1 MAEKK
6 EALDMSLSHSPKT
19 PATPDRRNRH
29 KAEKQQRILDAAL
42 SLFERQSYL
51 ETTIEQ
57 ITESADVGKGTFFSY
72 FSCKEEIIGVFGE
85 MKMEDLQD
93 VAGAGLDRGD
103 CVADVLRSVFAA
115 LVEVPGRSR
124 MLCRNLILAHM
135 ANASVRE
142 HMSERHRLMGKEVI
156 SGLIREG
163 QNRGDICPGLD
174 PMLVTNAF
182 FLQIFGVLTFFA
194 IDPEHDVES
203 LRDAAFDIFWRGIA
217 ATPTNITP

>member
-1 MAEKK
+1 
-6 EALDMSLSHSPKT
+6 MSLSPSPQT
-19 PATPDRRNRH
+19 PAAPNRRNRH
-29 KAEKQQRILDAAL
+29 KAEKQRRILDAAF
-42 SLFERQSYL
+42 SLFQRQSYL

-93 VAGAGLDRGD
+93 IAGAGRDRGD
-103 CVADVLRSVFAA
+103 SVAHVLRSVFAA

-163 QNRGDICPGLD
+163 QDGGDICPGLD
-174 PMLVTNAF
+174 PVLVTNAF
-182 FLQIFGVLTFFA
+182 FLQIFGVLTSFA
-194 IDPEHDVES
+194 IDPDHDVES
-203 LRDAAFDIFWRGIA
+203 LRDAAFGIFWRGIA
-217 ATPTNITP
+217 TMPTNIIP

>member
-1 MAEKK
+1 
-6 EALDMSLSHSPKT
+6 
-19 PATPDRRNRH
+19 
-29 KAEKQQRILDAAL
+29 
-42 SLFERQSYL
+42 
-51 ETTIEQ
+51 
-57 ITESADVGKGTFFSY
+57 
-72 FSCKEEIIGVFGE
+72 
-85 MKMEDLQD
+85 
-93 VAGAGLDRGD
+93 
-103 CVADVLRSVFAA
+103 
-115 LVEVPGRSR
+115 
-124 MLCRNLILAHM
+124 M